1 MTTEKRT
8 PEKKMVNG
16 TALVADSRKQRGGR
30 IYPRLALS
38 GIVKNRRTYGPYL
51 LSCIGMVMMYY
62 ILWFLMES
70 DRVAN
75 MKGGNT
81 LQNMLS
87 LGSGVF
93 RIFVV
98 IFLFYTNSFLIKNRK
113 REFGLY
119 NILGMGK
126 GNLARV
132 LIWESLMMAVAS
144 LAGGLLCGI
153 LFSKFAE
160 LCMARILDG
169 EISMSFSIEFSPI
182 RSTLLLFVCVFA
194 LILLNALFQVGKSKP
209 IDLMNSEAAG
219 EKPPKAN
226 WLLAVLGVVI
236 LGSAYYIAVT
246 IEDPMS
252 AFLLFFV
259 AVGMVILATYLLFIA
274 GSVVLCRILQK
285 NKRYY
290 YKANHFVSVSSM
302 MYRMKRNGA
311 GLASICIL
319 GTMVLVMLSST
330 TCMYFGNEDRL
341 GTRYP
346 QQIGLYCYTS
356 DEDYLHDENYI
367 ERIKGE
373 VDQAL
378 QDRDME
384 KQQELD
390 YGYFCISVLLQENQC
405 FLDEEKINGLLDYS
419 DVRDVYFVSLEDYNR
434 ITEDKETLGPGEVLL
449 YTPRSGY
456 AYDTITVDGCETWSV
471 KKQVKKFVDNGD
483 AMASIISPLYLVV
496 PDIRGTIQSI
506 RTKLESQGD
515 GLPSEIY
522 YYGLDITG
530 DEEAQQIL
538 AQDISSRLDVL
549 AGENEDFAS
558 ISRYCRAAEKAD
570 FYALYSGLFV
580 LGILLGIVFLAA
592 TVLIMYYK
600 QVTEGYED
608 QSKFDIMQRVGMTKK
623 EIRSSIHSQMF
634 TVFLAPLLLAGIHT
648 AFAFPIVQKLL
659 LIFGVINTKL
669 LIWTSIVCFL
679 VFALFYFIVY
689 SITSRSYYRIVSGR
703 QE

>member
-1 MTTEKRT
+1 MTAEERVTE
-8 PEKKMVNG
+8 G
-16 TALVADSRKQRGGR
+16 RKTRGGR
-30 IYPRLALS
+30 IYPRIALS

-62 ILWFLMES
+62 ILLFLMES
-70 DRVAN
+70 DRVAA
-75 MKGGNT
+75 MKGGDT
-81 LQNMLS
+81 LQTMLS
-87 LGSGVF
+87 LGSGVYMVF
-93 RIFVV
+93 IV

-132 LIWESLMMAVAS
+132 LIWESLMMAVVS

-169 EISMSFSIEFSPI
+169 EISMSFSIEFSPVKN
-182 RSTLLLFVCVFA
+182 TLLLFVCVFA

-209 IDLMNSEAAG
+209 IDLINSEAAG
-219 EKPPKAN
+219 EKPPRAN
-226 WLLAVLGVVI
+226 WVLAVLGLAI

-252 AFLLFFV
+252 AFLLFFI

-285 NKRYY
+285 NRRYY

-341 GTRYP
+341 STRYP
-346 QQIGLYCYTS
+346 RQIELYCYIS
-356 DEDYLHDENYI
+356 GEDYVHSEKCI
-367 ERIKGE
+367 EQIKAAAA
-373 VDQAL
+373 QAL
-378 QDRDME
+378 QDQGME
-384 KQQELD
+384 KEEEVA
-390 YGYFCISVLLQENQC
+390 YGYLCVSVLLQEDRC
-405 FLDEEKINGLLDYS
+405 LLDEEKINSLLDYN
-419 DVRDVYFVSLEDYNR
+419 DVRDVCFVSLEDYNR
-434 ITEDKETLGPGEVLL
+434 ITGNEETLESGEALL
-449 YTPRSGY
+449 YSPRSSY
-456 AYDTITVDGCETWSV
+456 VYDTITVDGCETWNI
-471 KKQVKKFVDNGD
+471 KKQVKGFVDNGNV
-483 AMASIISPLYLVV
+483 MASIISPIYLVV
-496 PDIRGTIQSI
+496 PDFRETVGSI
-506 RTKLESQGD
+506 RAELESRGY

-522 YYGLDITG
+522 YYGLDITE

-538 AQDISSRLDVL
+538 AGDISSRLDAL
-549 AGENEDFAS
+549 AGEDEDFVSVA
-558 ISRYCRAAEKAD
+558 RYCRAAEKAD

-623 EIRSSIHSQMF
+623 EIRSSIRSQMF
-634 TVFLAPLLLAGIHT
+634 TVFLAPLLLAGVHT

-679 VFALFYFIVY
+679 VFALFYSIVY
-689 SITSRSYYRIVSGR
+689 SVTSRAYYGIVSGKR
-703 QE
+703 GYCSDST

>member
-1 MTTEKRT
+1 M
-8 PEKKMVNG
+8 G
-16 TALVADSRKQRGGR
+16 GGR
-30 IYPRLALS
+30 IYPRIALS

-62 ILWFLMES
+62 ILLFLMKN
-70 DRVAN
+70 DRVAA
-75 MKGGNT
+75 MKGGDT
-81 LQNMLS
+81 LQSMLS

-93 RIFVV
+93 MVFIV

-132 LIWESLMMAVAS
+132 LIWESLMMAAVS

-182 RSTLLLFVCVFA
+182 KNTFLLFVCVFA
-194 LILLNALFQVGKSKP
+194 LILANALFQVGKSKP
-209 IDLMNSEAAG
+209 IDLINSEAAG

-226 WLLAVLGVVI
+226 WVLALLGVVI

-246 IEDPMS
+246 IKDPMS

-259 AVGMVILATYLLFIA
+259 AVGMVILGTYLLFIA
-274 GSVVLCRILQK
+274 GSVVLCRLLQK

-290 YKANHFVSVSSM
+290 YKASHFVSVSSM

-311 GLASICIL
+311 GLASICVL

-341 GTRYP
+341 STRYP
-346 QQIGLYCYTS
+346 HQIGLYCYTS
-356 DEDYLHDENYI
+356 DEDYFHEGNYMDQIKAKVDEAVQN
-367 ERIKGE
+367 RG
-373 VDQAL
+373 
-378 QDRDME
+378 ME
-384 KQQELD
+384 KQEEVY
-390 YGYFCISVLLQENQC
+390 YGYFCISILLEGDQC
-405 FLDEEKINGLLDYS
+405 LLDDEKINGLLDYS

-434 ITEDKETLGPGEVLL
+434 ITGKEETLEAGEALL
-449 YTPRSGY
+449 YTPRSSY
-456 AYDTITVDGCETWSV
+456 AYDTITVDGCETWSI

-483 AMASIISPLYLVV
+483 AVASIISPLYLVV
-496 PDIRGTIQSI
+496 PDIRGTLQSI

-515 GLPSEIY
+515 GLPSEIC

-538 AQDISSRLDVL
+538 AQDISSGLDAL
-549 AGENEDFAS
+549 ARENEDFTG

-634 TVFLAPLLLAGIHT
+634 TVFLAPLLMAGLHT

-669 LIWTSIVCFL
+669 LIWTSILCFL
-679 VFALFYFIVY
+679 IFALFYSIVY
-689 SITSRSYYRIVSGR
+689 SVTSRAYYRIVSGKW
-703 QE
+703 E